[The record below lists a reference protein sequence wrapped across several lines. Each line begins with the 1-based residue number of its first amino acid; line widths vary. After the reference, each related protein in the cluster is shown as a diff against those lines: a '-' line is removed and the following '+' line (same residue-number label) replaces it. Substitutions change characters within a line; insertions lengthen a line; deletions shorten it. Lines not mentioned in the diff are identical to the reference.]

1 MAKSDGTLHVFLS
14 QDGRPLCFF
23 RPSVFICVDLW
34 LNEASLMG
42 YPTLT
47 YQCEDGIATIALT
60 VPEKRNAIS
69 AQMIADVL
77 AVLSQAEEGPAR
89 VIIITG
95 SGKAFC
101 AGMDL
106 DELQHVARQTQP
118 KNLED
123 ARRVTKMFYKLH
135 SFPKPVI
142 AAVNGAALAG
152 GCGIATLAD
161 FTVAV
166 PEAKFGYTEVKLGFM
181 PALVSVFL
189 RRRIGDRYVR
199 DLLLTGRIID
209 AAEAL
214 RMGLITEIVPS
225 ESLMDRA
232 RQIAAL
238 LLAASPTAIAQT
250 KKLLLD
256 FDRVAIRAE
265 LEVAIAAN
273 ADIRSTPDFRE
284 GVSAFLEKRSPKWGG
299 S

>member
-1 MAKSDGTLHVFLS
+1 
-14 QDGRPLCFF
+14 
-23 RPSVFICVDLW
+23 
-34 LNEASLMG
+34 MG
-42 YPTLT
+42 YQTLT
-47 YQCEDGIATIALT
+47 YQQDEAGIATIALT

-69 AQMIADVL
+69 SQMIADL
-77 AVLSQAEEGPAR
+77 LRALEHAEESRAR
-89 VIIITG
+89 VVILTG

-106 DELQHVARQTQP
+106 DELQNLARQTLQ

-123 ARRVTKMFYKLH
+123 ARRVTKLLYRLY

-142 AAVNGAALAG
+142 AAVNGAAIAG

-161 FTVAV
+161 FTIAV

-199 DLLLTGRIID
+199 DLLLTGKIID

-214 RMGLITEIVPS
+214 RIGLITEIVPA
-225 ESLMDRA
+225 ESLMPRA
-232 RQIAAL
+232 REIAGV
-238 LLAASPTAIAQT
+238 LLAASPTAVAQT
-250 KKLLLD
+250 KKLLLN
-256 FDRVAIRAE
+256 FDKAAIRAE
-265 LEVAIAAN
+265 LEVAIEAN

-284 GVSAFLEKRSPKWGG
+284 GVEAFLEKRAPKWSGE
-299 S
+299 

>member
-1 MAKSDGTLHVFLS
+1 
-14 QDGRPLCFF
+14 
-23 RPSVFICVDLW
+23 
-34 LNEASLMG
+34 MG

-47 YQCEDGIATIALT
+47 YQCEDRVATIALS

-69 AQMIADVL
+69 AQMITDMLGALQQAD
-77 AVLSQAEEGPAR
+77 EGPAG
-89 VIIITG
+89 VVIITG
-95 SGKAFC
+95 SGKSFC

-106 DELQHVARQTQP
+106 DELQHLTRQTQQR
-118 KNLED
+118 NLED
-123 ARRVTKMFYKLH
+123 ARRLTKMFYRLH

-142 AAVNGAALAG
+142 AAVNGAAIAG

-161 FTVAV
+161 FTLAV

-189 RRRIGDRYVR
+189 RRRVGDRHLR

-214 RMGLITEIVPS
+214 RMGLITEIVPL

-232 RQIAAL
+232 REIAAM
-238 LLAASPTAIAQT
+238 LLAASPTAVAMT
-250 KKLLLD
+250 KRLLLN

-265 LEVAIAAN
+265 LESGIDAS
-273 ADIRSTPDFRE
+273 ADIRAPPAFRE
-284 GVSAFLEKRSPKWGG
+284 GVAAFLENRAPKWGK

>member
-1 MAKSDGTLHVFLS
+1 L
-14 QDGRPLCFF
+14 
-23 RPSVFICVDLW
+23 
-34 LNEASLMG
+34 G

-47 YQCEDGIATIALT
+47 YQHDNAVATIALT

-69 AQMIADVL
+69 AQMITDLLGAL
-77 AVLSQAEEGPAR
+77 QHAEQDAAN
-89 VIIITG
+89 VVIITG

-106 DELQHVARQTQP
+106 DELQTVARQTLP

-123 ARRVTKMFYKLH
+123 ARRMTKLFYRLH

-142 AAVNGAALAG
+142 AAVNGAAIAG

-161 FTVAV
+161 FTIAV
-166 PEAKFGYTEVKLGFM
+166 PEAKFGYTEVKLGFL

-189 RRRIGDRYVR
+189 RRRVGDRHLR

-214 RMGLITEIVPS
+214 RMGLITEITPP

-232 RQIAAL
+232 REIAAM
-238 LLAASPTAIAQT
+238 LLAASPSAVAMT
-250 KKLLLD
+250 KRLLLN

-265 LEVAIAAN
+265 LEAAIEAS
-273 ADIRSTPDFRE
+273 ADIRATPDFRE
-284 GVSAFLEKRSPKWGG
+284 GVAAFLEKRSPHWGK

>member
-1 MAKSDGTLHVFLS
+1 
-14 QDGRPLCFF
+14 
-23 RPSVFICVDLW
+23 
-34 LNEASLMG
+34 MG

-47 YQCEDGIATIALT
+47 YQCEDGIATIALS

-69 AQMIADVL
+69 AQMISDLLGAL
-77 AVLSQAEEGPAR
+77 GQAEEGPAR
-89 VIIITG
+89 VVIITG

-106 DELQHVARQTQP
+106 DELKLAARQTQP

-123 ARRVTKMFYKLH
+123 ARRVTKLFYRLH

-166 PEAKFGYTEVKLGFM
+166 PEARFGYTEVKLGFV

-199 DLLLTGRIID
+199 DLLFSGRIID

-214 RMGLITEIVPS
+214 RMGLITEIVPI
-225 ESLMDRA
+225 EMLMDRA
-232 RQIAAL
+232 REIAGL

-250 KKLLLD
+250 KKLLLN

-265 LEVAIAAN
+265 LEVAIEAN
-273 ADIRSTPDFRE
+273 AEIRSTPDFRE
-284 GVSAFLEKRSPKWGG
+284 GVAAFLEKRAPKWDG